1 MNMSIT
7 LLRRELLVKEG
18 NQKTLQE
25 SIQST
30 NVEQD
35 KRKHKLK
42 GLDRE
47 VKDLLLSIQL
57 LESCSD

>member
-1 MNMSIT
+1 MNAPIS
-7 LLRRELLVKEG
+7 LLRRELIVREG
-18 NQKTLQE
+18 NQKALQE
-25 SIQST
+25 NIQST

-42 GLDRE
+42 GLDKE

-57 LESCSD
+57 LESCSE

>member
-1 MNMSIT
+1 MNMSVT

-25 SIQST
+25 NIQST

-35 KRKHKLK
+35 KRKHRLK
-42 GLDRE
+42 GLDKE
-47 VKDLLLSIQL
+47 VKDLLESIQL
-57 LESCSD
+57 LEAVGE

>member
-1 MNMSIT
+1 MNTPIS
-7 LLRRELLVKEG
+7 LLRRELIVKEG
-18 NQKTLQE
+18 SQKTLQE
-25 SIQST
+25 NIQST

>member
-1 MNMSIT
+1 MNTPIN
-7 LLRRELLVKEG
+7 LLRRELMVKEG

-25 SIQST
+25 NIQST
-30 NVEQD
+30 SAEQD

-42 GLDRE
+42 GLDKE

-57 LESCSD
+57 LESCSE

>member
-1 MNMSIT
+1 MNMSVT
-7 LLRRELLVKEG
+7 LLRRELIVKEG

-42 GLDRE
+42 GLDKE

-57 LESCSD
+57 LESCSG